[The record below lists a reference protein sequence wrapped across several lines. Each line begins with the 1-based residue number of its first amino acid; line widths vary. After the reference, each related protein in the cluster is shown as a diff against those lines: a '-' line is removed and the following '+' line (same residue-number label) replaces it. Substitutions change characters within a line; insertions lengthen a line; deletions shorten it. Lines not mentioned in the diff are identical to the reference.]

1 VGNVSLRNVTKQY
14 GTIRALADVSLD
26 IMSGELVALLGSSG
40 CGKTTLLRS
49 VAGLET
55 LTQGQVLIN
64 GRDVTAIATRHRP
77 IGMVFQSYALFPNMT
92 VRQNIAFPLA
102 ARQIAARQTA
112 AKRINLRV
120 EEMLDLVQLTQQG
133 DRFPS
138 QLSGGQQQRASLA
151 RALAPSPEVLL
162 LDEPLSA
169 LDALVRQQIREEIRR
184 IQQALK
190 ITTLFVTHD
199 QGEAMAIAD
208 RVAVMS
214 HGKIEQIA
222 SPLELYETPTTPFS
236 ASFIGNRNA
245 LELPIESQRIRFG
258 GVLDI
263 AAMGMEGNRAI
274 VFFRPEDVEFSQSG
288 HPAEVESKIFQGA
301 QTRLHLVAEAEGLIG
316 RFYADLPSRDA
327 IALERGSTV
336 RVSINP
342 SSARIFPVDS

>member
-14 GTIRALADVSLD
+14 GAVQALSDVSLD
-26 IMSGELVALLGSSG
+26 VMSGELIALLGSSG

-55 LTQGQVLIN
+55 PTSGQVLID
-64 GRDVTAIATRHRP
+64 GRDVTAIATRNRP
-77 IGMVFQSYALFPNMT
+77 IGMMFQSYALFPNMT
-92 VRQNIAFPLA
+92 VRQNIAFPLTT
-102 ARQIAARQTA
+102 RKTA
-112 AKRINLRV
+112 TKRIHDRV

-133 DRFPS
+133 DRFPN
-138 QLSGGQQQRASLA
+138 QMSGGQQQRASLA
-151 RALAPSPEVLL
+151 RALAASPEVLL

-184 IQQALK
+184 IQQTLK

-222 SPLELYETPTTPFS
+222 SPLELYETPSTKFS

-245 LELPIESQRIRFG
+245 LELPLEAGRIKFG
-258 GVLDI
+258 GVLDM
-263 AAMGMEGNRAI
+263 AAPSLDGKRAI
-274 VFFRPEDVEFSQSG
+274 VFFRPEDVEFSHNGIG
-288 HPAEVESKIFQGA
+288 HPATVESKIFQGS
-301 QTRLHLVAEAEGLIG
+301 QTRLHLVAEANGQVG
-316 RFYADLPSRDA
+316 RFYADLPSREA
-327 IALERGSTV
+327 IALESGSIV
-336 RVSINP
+336 RVYINP
-342 SSARIFPVDS
+342 VSARVFPADH

>member
-14 GTIRALADVSLD
+14 GAIQALSDVSLD

-40 CGKTTLLRS
+40 CGKTTLLRC

-92 VRQNIAFPLA
+92 VRQNIAFPLT
-102 ARQIAARQTA
+102 ARQTA
-112 AKRINLRV
+112 TKRLNLRV

-263 AAMGMEGNRAI
+263 AAMGIEGNRAI
-274 VFFRPEDVEFSQSG
+274 VFFRPEDVEFTQSG

-342 SSARIFPVDS
+342 SSARIFPIDS